1 MTGQCLTSPS
11 PILAAR
17 RWSVSAGRSRCAK
30 HRVLLNFLS
39 NVRREEGGFDFQRS
53 IVAGL
58 VSYPFDTVRRR
69 LQVDAQRP
77 LGERRYKGNLDCL
90 KKVYRVEGVR
100 ALFRGAGYNALRTI
114 TSALALVAY
123 GELKKRKR
131 A

>member
-1 MTGQCLTSPS
+1 MVFATNSYDF
-11 PILAAR
+11 
-17 RWSVSAGRSRCAK
+17 VSSKCFRCEELRKACCRS
-30 HRVLLNFLS
+30 S
-39 NVRREEGGFDFQRS
+39 Q
-53 IVAGL
+53 
-58 VSYPFDTVRRR
+58 Y
-69 LQVDAQRP
+69 
-77 LGERRYKGNLDCL
+77 LDCL